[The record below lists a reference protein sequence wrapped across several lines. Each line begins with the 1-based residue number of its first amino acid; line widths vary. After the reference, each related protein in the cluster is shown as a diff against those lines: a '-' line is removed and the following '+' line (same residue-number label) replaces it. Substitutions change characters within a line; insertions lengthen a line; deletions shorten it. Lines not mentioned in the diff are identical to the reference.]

1 MDLVLTLLAC
11 SVLLVA
17 PPELDTVQSC
27 MSVVSCAPTQHD
39 QLARFY
45 LRADA
50 VDQSGNVSLL
60 SVLSAQVEFDIADV
74 ACWRR
79 LLAGK
84 TCPIAPVEMSAWD
97 WEHGPFSFTVRE
109 ELAGL
114 GDVLQPVDEVTPPA
128 EKPR

>member
-1 MDLVLTLLAC
+1 MLTLLAC

-17 PPELDTVQSC
+17 PPELDTAASC
-27 MSVVSCAPTQHD
+27 ISVVSCAPTQHD
-39 QLARFY
+39 QQARFY

-50 VDQSGNVSLL
+50 RDTTFNVSDF
-60 SVLSAQVEFDIADV
+60 SVLAALVEFDVADV

-84 TCPIAPVEMSAWD
+84 PCPIPPVEMS
-97 WEHGPFSFTVRE
+97 GPLGVTVRE

-114 GDVLQPVDEVTPPA
+114 APGQGDKSTAPPKQPSD
-128 EKPR
+128 

>member
-1 MDLVLTLLAC
+1 MIPLLLC
-11 SVLLVA
+11 TVLLVA
-17 PPELDTVQSC
+17 PPELDTAQSC
-27 MSVVSCAPTQHD
+27 VSVVSCAPTQHD
-39 QLARFY
+39 QQARFY

-50 VDQSGNVSLL
+50 TDTSGNVSQF

-79 LLAGK
+79 LLSGK
-84 TCPIAPVEMSAWD
+84 VCPIPPVEMSGWN
-97 WEHGPFSFTVRE
+97 WESGPFVPVRE

-128 EKPR
+128 AKPR